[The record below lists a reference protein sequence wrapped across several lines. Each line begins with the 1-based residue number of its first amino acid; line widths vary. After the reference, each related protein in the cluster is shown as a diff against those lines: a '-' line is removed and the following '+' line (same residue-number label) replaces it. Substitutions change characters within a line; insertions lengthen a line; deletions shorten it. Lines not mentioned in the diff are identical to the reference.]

1 MAGRF
6 EKTLWPRWL
15 PETARMP
22 LLAQVTG
29 AVALTALIM
38 GPWWSRVP
46 SNATTT
52 TPETLPAVAPAD
64 VRAEPLKPTITP
76 IVPAQQAAVR
86 PAHLNL
92 DVRHSFSTAE
102 LSVTV
107 DGKRVLDSTLEGAG
121 KKFRMFGK
129 REERSFTRSL
139 DLTPGVRVV
148 NVRLKSAQ
156 DKYDQ
161 TRTERFELGAATVAS
176 MRITAERSGLDVIA
190 QHPPVEPPAATAP
203 APAAAV
209 PVPVPVTAAPAAAP
223 VSAAPAPLAA
233 AQRADAVAE
242 LVQSVRSMLI
252 AIAGFIASAATGFV
266 VQEFM
271 RSRKDSIFSQRRGRR
286 RSGADEEEAIEAP

>member
-1 MAGRF
+1 MSASRF
-6 EKTLWPRWL
+6 EKMLWPRWL

-22 LLAQVTG
+22 LIAQVTG

-46 SNATTT
+46 SPSTSSPA
-52 TPETLPAVAPAD
+52 PLPASAPAAE
-64 VRAEPLKPTITP
+64 VGAEPLKPVVTP
-76 IVPAQQAAVR
+76 VVPVAQPATR

-92 DVRHSFSTAE
+92 DVRHSFSSAD

-107 DGKRVLDSTLEGAG
+107 DGKRVLDSTLEGSG

-129 REERSFTRSL
+129 REQRSFTRSL
-139 DLTPGVRVV
+139 DLPPGVRVV
-148 NVRLKSAQ
+148 NVRLKSPQ
-156 DKYDQ
+156 DKFDQ
-161 TRTERFELGAATVAS
+161 TRTERFELGAASVAS
-176 MRITAERSGLDVIA
+176 MRITAERNALDVIA
-190 QHPPVEPPAATAP
+190 QHPPIEPAPVAVPAAT
-203 APAAAV
+203 
-209 PVPVPVTAAPAAAP
+209 TAAPAAAP
-223 VSAAPAPLAA
+223 VTATAVPIPAPAPLPA

-271 RSRKDSIFSQRRGRR
+271 RSKKSVMFSQRGGRR
-286 RSGADEEEAIEAP
+286 RRGEGDEEAVEAP